1 MLNGRRA
8 GLLLTAAVALALC
21 GMSVFAADPEETN
34 RTAASQS
41 LTVGQ
46 ESGLPGAADTGAAEH
61 TYAAGPEEAQPGGAG
76 TEEDADVPEEF
87 TPDPVGTISFANLD
101 SRVRENNF
109 NLLALGETIAS
120 IESID
125 YETMT
130 EDVRKQINMVA
141 DQQWKLSTEI
151 PVLGSMAA
159 ASLQQSYN
167 ALRDA
172 FDDLKDGK
180 IQEDNAAVIRQLR
193 NAQDQVVM
201 AAQSLYVALTELE
214 GNGRSMGR
222 SLSALDRTVQELELR
237 YQLGQISALTLQQ
250 TKAGRTSLVSGQ
262 QTLEMNI
269 ANYKIQLEQMI
280 GAELS
285 GKIQLQA
292 LPQVTEEALKSMDL
306 ETDLAAAKEASY
318 ALFAAKHTLDDAQE
332 DFKDAGKKYGYN
344 EKKYQYV
351 AAQHTWQAAQYT
363 YHAAVQSFEN
373 GFRTLYL
380 QVKDYQQVLG
390 AAKTALA
397 CEKDNYSTT
406 QLKYEQGAVS
416 QNKLLDAADAVSAA
430 EDKVNS
436 ASTDLFS
443 AYNNYRWAVE
453 CGILN

>member
-61 TYAAGPEEAQPGGAG
+61 TYAAGSEEAQTGAAG
-76 TEEDADVPEEF
+76 TEEAADVPEEF
-87 TPDPVGTISFANLD
+87 APDPVGTISFANLD

-130 EDVRKQINMVA
+130 EDVRKQINAVA
-141 DQQWKLSTEI
+141 KQQWDMNSI
-151 PVLGSMAA
+151 PVLGSIAS
-159 ASLQQSYN
+159 ASLQQGYD
-167 ALRDA
+167 ALRDT
-172 FDDLKDGK
+172 FDDLREGK
-180 IQEDNAAVIRQLR
+180 IQADNAAVVRQLEH
-193 NAQDQVVM
+193 AQNQVVM
-201 AAQSLYVALTELE
+201 AAESLYVALTEME
-214 GNGRSMGR
+214 GSNKTLDR
-222 SLSALDRTVQELELR
+222 SLTALDRTIHELELR
-237 YQLGQISALTLQQ
+237 YELGQISALTLQQ

-306 ETDLAAAKEASY
+306 ETDLTAAKEASY
-318 ALFAAKHTLDDAQE
+318 ALFAAKRTLDDAQE
-332 DFKDAGKKYGYN
+332 DFKDAGKDYNYN

-380 QVKDYQQVLG
+380 QVKDCQQVLG

-397 CEKDNYSTT
+397 CEKDNYSTM